1 MCASDALCALLSSH
15 LSPLA
20 LPPPITA
27 VLHRSP
33 PLIILHH
40 NTHGFSLKALSGRES
55 WSQRRP
61 KLRSKKGLA
70 LFYVGLDCNLK
81 WRKLSR

>member
-1 MCASDALCALLSSH
+1 MCASDAPCALLSSH

-27 VLHRSP
+27 VCHRSP
-33 PLIILHH
+33 PLITLHH

-55 WSQRRP
+55 WSRRRP
-61 KLRSKKGLA
+61 KLRSKKA
-70 LFYVGLDCNLK
+70 LRVWHFFYLCKRIISAV
-81 WRKLSR
+81 